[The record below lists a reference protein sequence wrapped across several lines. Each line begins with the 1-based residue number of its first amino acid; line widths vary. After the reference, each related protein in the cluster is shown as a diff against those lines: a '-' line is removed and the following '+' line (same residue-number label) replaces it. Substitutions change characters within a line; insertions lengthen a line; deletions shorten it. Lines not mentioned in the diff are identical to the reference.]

1 MMGSKRIRKV
11 MAGLTLAL
19 ALAGCIQP
27 VAPTATEEATRE
39 TTGQPLTITI
49 GEAGLTAPAEL
60 PAGIVTL
67 TVENELAGPA
77 SADLFRLN
85 EGATLAAVEQ
95 ALQEGNFGALMEST
109 TGLAGLFWL
118 PGQAGEV
125 TYQLTEGDYFWMM
138 SGGDGP
144 PALTPATVTDDD
156 TGATAPEA
164 EIEVELADFAFILP
178 DEIPAGEHVWQFT
191 NTGQQW
197 HHMGV
202 VQLNEGVT
210 LEQFLQQMTE
220 MATAGEEPQGPPPFT
235 EVAWWQDMSPGV
247 TSWAT
252 IDLPAGEYYAVCF
265 LPDITDEAMT
275 PHLLHGM
282 VRKLVVK

>member
-1 MMGSKRIRKV
+1 MLSKRIRMV
-11 MAGLTLAL
+11 TAGLTLAL
-19 ALAGCIQP
+19 ALAGCVQP
-27 VAPTATEEATRE
+27 IAPTATEEVTSQAASQSFTV
-39 TTGQPLTITI
+39 TI
-49 GEAGLTAPAEL
+49 GEEGLTAPTEL
-60 PAGIVTL
+60 PAGVVTL
-67 TVENELAGPA
+67 TVTNELAGPA

-85 EGATLAAVEQ
+85 EGATLEAVEQ
-95 ALQEGNFGALMEST
+95 ALQAGDFGALMELT
-109 TGLAGLFWL
+109 TGLAGRFWL

-125 TYQLTEGDYFWMM
+125 TYQLAAGNYFWMM
-138 SGGDGP
+138 SGNDGP
-144 PALTPATVTDDD
+144 PALTPATVTGADN
-156 TGATAPEA
+156 GATAPDA
-164 EIEVELADFAFILP
+164 EIEIELADFAFILP

-197 HHMGV
+197 HHMGIV
-202 VQLNEGVT
+202 TLNEGVT
-210 LEQFLQQMTE
+210 MEQFLQQITE
-220 MATAGEEPQGPPPFT
+220 MATASEEQGPPPFT
-235 EVAWWQDMSPGV
+235 EVVWWQDMSPGV